1 MSTKRIQILGGFP
14 QADWKQVDETKSD
27 FIKNKPTVLTEE
39 EIVQIVKDNGGG
51 GTNESLAPV
60 ATSGSFN
67 DLIHKPSIVLSLN
80 DEGVLCMN
88 VIYSHDDTEYVV
100 YNMKDNETGLTVAQA
115 VSATA
120 NNNELEV
127 N

>member
-1 MSTKRIQILGGFP
+1 
-14 QADWKQVDETKSD
+14 
-27 FIKNKPTVLTEE
+27 
-39 EIVQIVKDNGGG
+39 
-51 GTNESLAPV
+51 
-60 ATSGSFN
+60 
-67 DLIHKPSIVLSLN
+67 VLSLN
-80 DEGVLCMN
+80 DEGVLSMN

-100 YNMKDNETGLTVAQA
+100 YNMKDNETGLTVTQA